1 MKVLFHVDEEDKWE
15 MTLANVKNFLH
26 EEKEANLSVVA
37 NGPAVKYYTDMNK
50 LEFELKEKVDFV
62 ACNNAMK
69 GHGIKLEQIDKSIR
83 IVNAGVVEIAKKQFE
98 GYAYIRP

>member
-1 MKVLFHVDEEDKWE
+1 MKVLFHVDDENKWP

-26 EEKEANLSVVA
+26 EEEQAQLTVVA
-37 NGPAVKYYTDMNK
+37 NGPAVKYYSQENK
-50 LEFELKEKVDFV
+50 LDLHLMEKVDFV
-62 ACNNAMK
+62 ACSNAMRGQNITSDQLNPK
-69 GHGIKLEQIDKSIR
+69 VR